1 MNKKLIIIITC
12 LLLPLISVS
21 QGIYVKEGNMS
32 VSDNTH
38 LIINDCNLEADSKL
52 MFKNNSVLFLQ
63 TTSGKILI
71 YGDILLQNVILNG
84 NCYIDSDITVNGDI
98 EFKSGIIDL
107 GGNILYLNGL
117 LKNEREDSHIFSSS
131 TGELVVNESLQNNI
145 KHNPGNLGLDI
156 LLKNHSGKL
165 EIRRSNAQI
174 SYDGNKSIL
183 RNFTFNPSIDVS
195 NMGFK
200 YFDKEVNNLDT
211 KDFAIWIDNGT
222 SWNPIKSLSHVSN
235 EIITGEAD
243 DISSVTI
250 FSTKIN
256 VGADFPTGFTPNDDG
271 VNDYYV
277 IQGIDKYPNNE
288 FVVFNQWGDIVYRSS
303 PYKNDWNGVST
314 KGVSLSSEDK
324 LLDGTYFYY
333 FFKDKKNKKDVV
345 KGFIEILTK

>member
-1 MNKKLIIIITC
+1 MNKRYIILLIL
-12 LLLPLISVS
+12 LLLPLISIS

-32 VSDNTH
+32 VLVDTH
-38 LIINDCNLEADSKL
+38 LVINDCNLEADSKIL
-52 MFKNNSVLFLQ
+52 FKNNSVLFLK
-63 TTSGKILI
+63 TSSGKSLI

-84 NCYIDSDITVNGDI
+84 DCYIDSDITVNGDI

-107 GGNILYLNGL
+107 GSNILYLNGL
-117 LKNEREDSHIFSSS
+117 LNNEREDSHIFSSS
-131 TGELVVNESLQNNI
+131 TGEVVIKKTLNNNT
-145 KHNPGNLGLDI
+145 KYNPGNLGIDV
-156 LLKNHSGKL
+156 LLKNHSGQL
-165 EIRRSNAQI
+165 EVRRSNAQI

-183 RNFTFNPSIDVS
+183 RKYAFNPSINVS
-195 NMGFK
+195 NMGFN
-200 YFDKEVNNLDT
+200 YFNKEVNNLDR
-211 KDFAIWIDNGT
+211 KDFALWVDNGT

-235 EIITGEAD
+235 EIIIGEVN

-271 VNDYYV
+271 VNDYYI

-303 PYKNDWNGVST
+303 PYKNNWNGDTT

-333 FFKDKKNKKDVV
+333 FFKDKNNKKDVI